1 VADDQQYDSGRD
13 FLSAFW
19 ETKHALALAWMAA
32 FSQHG
37 VHEGQQFIL
46 RCLWEQDGQSP
57 GEVAKRL
64 GLATPTVTKATT
76 RMEAAGLL
84 RRAPHPTDRRLV
96 RLVLTDRGHELE
108 ALIGAEMER
117 LEDRAL
123 AGFSARQRAD
133 LVRTLD
139 VVQENLT
146 GSATASESGPAQ
158 ESGPAADSGPAAESD
173 LASEAGPARESG
185 PVVASGSAP
194 VPMAEPGVSR

>member
-1 VADDQQYDSGRD
+1 MKRPDAARTLARVADDQQHESGRD

-19 ETKHALALAWMAA
+19 ETKHALALASMAA
-32 FSQHG
+32 FSRHG

-76 RMEAAGLL
+76 RMEGAGLL

-133 LVRTLD
+133 LVRALD
-139 VVQENLT
+139 SVQENLAGT
-146 GSATASESGPAQ
+146 ATPEPALPPL
-158 ESGPAADSGPAAESD
+158 EPAAEQS
-173 LASEAGPARESG
+173 L
-185 PVVASGSAP
+185 
-194 VPMAEPGVSR
+194 SR

>member
-1 VADDQQYDSGRD
+1 MADDLQNDPGRD

-19 ETKHALALAWMAA
+19 ETKHALALASAAA
-32 FSQHG
+32 FSRHS

-96 RLVLTDRGHELE
+96 RLVLTDRGRELE
-108 ALIGAEMER
+108 TLIGGEMTR

-123 AGFSARQRAD
+123 AGFSVQQRAD

-139 VVQENLT
+139 AVLRNLT
-146 GSATASESGPAQ
+146 GGA
-158 ESGPAADSGPAAESD
+158 
-173 LASEAGPARESG
+173 AGPESSAAPARPS
-185 PVVASGSAP
+185 
-194 VPMAEPGVSR
+194 VSR

>member
-1 VADDQQYDSGRD
+1 VADDLQHDPGRD

-19 ETKHALALAWMAA
+19 ETKHALALASATA
-32 FSQHG
+32 FSRHG

-76 RMEAAGLL
+76 RMEGVGLL

-96 RLVLTDRGHELE
+96 RLLLTDRGHELE
-108 ALIGAEMER
+108 ALIGDEMTR

-123 AGFSARQRAD
+123 AGFSAQQRDD
-133 LVRTLD
+133 LVDILD
-139 VVQENLT
+139 AVLRNLT
-146 GSATASESGPAQ
+146 
-158 ESGPAADSGPAAESD
+158 D
-173 LASEAGPARESG
+173 
-185 PVVASGSAP
+185 SAP
-194 VPMAEPGVSR
+194 AEPGPEPASAAAARPSVSR